1 MTETEKFAPDAIGG
15 EEEANKGMDSGS
27 GVGEENSLNGAADLN
42 EPQIT
47 LKPAGP
53 LDPPGIHGRKTS
65 PKRPFSGRNAVAY
78 LAKVGVLAA
87 LATVLYLFARFPI
100 FAAFPFNVLDMDF
113 SDVPALIGGF
123 ALGPVGGVIIEFI
136 KCVIK
141 LSTSDT
147 MFVGE
152 LSNFIVGTALVLPA
166 SLYYKYHKT
175 MKGALIS
182 LLIGISVNAAV
193 SVFNNY
199 FITVPLYSVFAP
211 VVMEV
216 RVEFACYYGLGF
228 NILKSTVASVI
239 TLLIYKRLSPILHI

>member
-1 MTETEKFAPDAIGG
+1 
-15 EEEANKGMDSGS
+15 
-27 GVGEENSLNGAADLN
+27 
-42 EPQIT
+42 
-47 LKPAGP
+47 
-53 LDPPGIHGRKTS
+53 
-65 PKRPFSGRNAVAY
+65 
-78 LAKVGVLAA
+78 
-87 LATVLYLFARFPI
+87 
-100 FAAFPFNVLDMDF
+100 
-113 SDVPALIGGF
+113 
-123 ALGPVGGVIIEFI
+123 
-136 KCVIK
+136 
-141 LSTSDT
+141 
-147 MFVGE
+147 
-152 LSNFIVGTALVLPA
+152 
-166 SLYYKYHKT
+166 